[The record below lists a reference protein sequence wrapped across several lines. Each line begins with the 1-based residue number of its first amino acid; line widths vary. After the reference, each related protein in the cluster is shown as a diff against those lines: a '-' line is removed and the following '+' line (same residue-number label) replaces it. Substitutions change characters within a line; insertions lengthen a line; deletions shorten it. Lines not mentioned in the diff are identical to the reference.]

1 MIPFV
6 NLTAQ
11 RNAYQQELEQ
21 AERSVLDSGNYIGGS
36 EVSGLEAEISSF
48 CGSKNVITCG
58 SGTDALTIALMALG
72 LKAGDEVIVPDFT
85 FIAPAEAVAQL
96 GGIPKFA
103 DIDPKTLQISP
114 ESVEKLISPAT
125 KGIIAVDLFGQ
136 CAPFAE
142 LRKIACRHG
151 LWLLEDGAQAF
162 GATYAT
168 SSENHDANQNAN
180 CTGISARNSAETP
193 ARNGAGTSVRN
204 SADSKNACTLADVS
218 ITSFYP
224 SKPLGCY
231 GDGGALF
238 TDSDELAKKIR
249 QIANHGS
256 SAHYRHETIGVNS
269 RLDAIQAAVLR
280 VKLKHLPAEL
290 EQRRRNARAYDEF
303 FREIAGVNPQ
313 KIACGNSSTYAQYTV
328 LADNRKQF
336 IEVLKKAEVP
346 YCIHYP
352 MALHR
357 QPCFA
362 ATASAESTNNS
373 NEALSRNNAD
383 MVSEKVISLPVC
395 AFTDV
400 ETIIKKIR
408 SVL

>member
-1 MIPFV
+1 MPPFV

-11 RNAYQQELEQ
+11 RKAYQQELEQ
-21 AERSVLDSGNYIGGS
+21 AEKAVFDSGCYIGGP
-36 EVSGLEAEISSF
+36 EVSALEAEISAF

-72 LKAGDEVIVPDFT
+72 LKEGDEVIVPDFT

-96 GGIPKFA
+96 GGVPKFA
-103 DIDPKTLQISP
+103 DIDPDTLQISP
-114 ESVEKLISPAT
+114 ESAEILISNRT
-125 KGIIAVDLFGQ
+125 RGIIAVDLFGQ
-136 CAPFAE
+136 CAPFDE
-142 LRKIACRHG
+142 LRKIANKHG

-162 GATYAT
+162 GAKVCC
-168 SSENHDANQNAN
+168 SEVLCNA
-180 CTGISARNSAETP
+180 GSKAVASL
-193 ARNGAGTSVRN
+193 NGAVPNATASLNG
-204 SADSKNACTLADVS
+204 AAAMACTLADIS

-231 GDGGALF
+231 GDGGAVF
-238 TDSDELAKKIR
+238 TDNDELASKVR

-256 SAHYRHETIGVNS
+256 SSHYRHEIVGVNS

-280 VKLKHLPAEL
+280 VKLRHLPAEL
-290 EQRRRNARAYDEF
+290 EQRCRNARAYDEF
-303 FREIAGVNPQ
+303 FSKIAGVTPQ

-328 LADNRKQF
+328 LADNREQF
-336 IEVLKKAEVP
+336 IEALKKAEVP

-362 ATASAESTNNS
+362 ALTANANSTVNESSTS
-373 NEALSRNNAD
+373 KNNAD
-383 MVSEKVISLPVC
+383 IASEKVISLPVC

-400 ETIIKKIR
+400 ETIIKKLNA
-408 SVL
+408 VL